1 MPLEVLGNKVS
12 IMHKGARQL
21 KYLNKFKHPSK
32 AKRLVV
38 FKRTSIPSPTPY
50 IVQQWLRLAELAAET
65 RGMNYDEVMN
75 HIYANIDKISGD
87 IVPDKVKKMRKEAQY
102 ARADA
107 NIKWMKKY
115 LREAGKG
122 EELAMYEAGRFFER
136 V

>member
-32 AKRLVV
+32 AKRLIV
-38 FKRTSIPSPTPY
+38 FKTTSIPSPTPY
-50 IVQQWLRLAELAAET
+50 IVQQWHRLATLAVET

-75 HIYANIDKISGD
+75 HIYANIDRISGD
-87 IVPDKVKKMRKEAQY
+87 IVPDNVRRMRKEAQY

-107 NIKWMKKY
+107 NIRWMEEY
-115 LREAGKG
+115 LRRGGK
-122 EELAMYEAGRFFER
+122 APTPVRFER
-136 V
+136 L